1 MQLSTAFRNEANMT
15 TETPENTTPEGSGHT
30 TDGSGLVALLTQPV
44 CKHCGK
50 PVKKDVFDDWIHFG
64 EYYVCDVDDLSNTL
78 AEAKD
83 VAAEHRCKHCGCPV
97 RRVTSERVPNFP
109 NLVGAW
115 KHYETGRWS
124 CEGTVEAQVADVE
137 ETEVSRLQSHYPLKL
152 QLDISLAESEQVRKA
167 LVRAFISGAKYAQM
181 HSLPESREGFGA
193 FQRQTI
199 DAFLGTGE
207 ELSL

>member
-50 PVKKDVFDDWIHFG
+50 PVRMLPHTRIWAHLSSILYCDMSGSGNWNKAQPVHPA
-64 EYYVCDVDDLSNTL
+64 DVDDAVARAQSLYPPQFTLMLS
-78 AEAKD
+78 
-83 VAAEHRCKHCGCPV
+83 
-97 RRVTSERVPNFP
+97 
-109 NLVGAW
+109 
-115 KHYETGRWS
+115 
-124 CEGTVEAQVADVE
+124 VADSDDDRE
-137 ETEVSRLQSHYPLKL
+137 N
-152 QLDISLAESEQVRKA
+152 
-167 LVRAFISGAKYAQM
+167 LVRAFLLGAKHVNAELAPM
-181 HSLPESREGFGA
+181 WPEYV
-193 FQRQTI
+193 RQTV